1 MEILEGIMY
10 HGVIDGV
17 ECQLDGHHCAY
28 RRARGAE
35 MVLIDVM
42 DYARRYLSSPR
53 FVYLVSFDVAGAFDG
68 VLRHRLMKAMT
79 DFRACPYFRR
89 VVHGLARGRTFQVKL
104 RARCAE
110 YTSGIHFMAHVV

>member
-1 MEILEGIMY
+1 MEILEGVTY

-17 ECQLDGHHCAY
+17 EGQLDGHRCAY

-53 FVYLVSFDVAGAFDG
+53 FVYLVSYDVAGAFDG

-79 DFRACPYFRR
+79 DFRACPYWR